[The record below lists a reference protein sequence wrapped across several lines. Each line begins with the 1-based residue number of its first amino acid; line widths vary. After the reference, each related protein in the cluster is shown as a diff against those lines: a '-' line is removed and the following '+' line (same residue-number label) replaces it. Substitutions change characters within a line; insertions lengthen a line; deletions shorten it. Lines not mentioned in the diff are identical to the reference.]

1 MAVDYRHG
9 LSILALLALLVYI
22 PTLFIALWM
31 AFYHGFT
38 RSAGW
43 IFFAIFS
50 LIQVIGSRCYLA
62 TISNPISE
70 NLYITWAVCSSIGL
84 SPMIQACINILSRV
98 NHSIKTHNQPLHP
111 PFRFQSNRNHHPH
124 CYHPQHRRHHQTTDF
139 MHNMS
144 NPKTK
149 ASLVLF
155 LVAWLGLGI
164 LLLLVGA
171 RFSSIE
177 AGEHRLL
184 FAVGVS
190 MPLILIRLVYSY
202 LSVFEQRRDFNMFT
216 GNVTIMLVMVVLE
229 QIGVSWGLV

>member
-1 MAVDYRHG
+1 
-9 LSILALLALLVYI
+9 
-22 PTLFIALWM
+22 
-31 AFYHGFT
+31 
-38 RSAGW
+38 
-43 IFFAIFS
+43 
-50 LIQVIGSRCYLA
+50 
-62 TISNPISE
+62 
-70 NLYITWAVCSSIGL
+70 
-84 SPMIQACINILSRV
+84 
-98 NHSIKTHNQPLHP
+98 
-111 PFRFQSNRNHHPH
+111 
-124 CYHPQHRRHHQTTDF
+124 

-164 LLLLVGA
+164 LLLLIGA
-171 RFSSIE
+171 HFSTIE

-202 LSVFEQRRDFNMFT
+202 LSVFGQRTEFNMFT

-229 QIGVSWGLV
+229 QIGVVVVCLGVGLTLDKRDALVRPLEQVD

>member
-1 MAVDYRHG
+1 MQPTKLTANSNDSIKRTASHSIHPFIFKATG
-9 LSILALLALLVYI
+9 TITLIAIILSIVG
-22 PTLFIALWM
+22 T
-31 AFYHGFT
+31 T
-38 RSAGW
+38 
-43 IFFAIFS
+43 
-50 LIQVIGSRCYLA
+50 
-62 TISNPISE
+62 
-70 NLYITWAVCSSIGL
+70 
-84 SPMIQACINILSRV
+84 
-98 NHSIKTHNQPLHP
+98 
-111 PFRFQSNRNHHPH
+111 
-124 CYHPQHRRHHQTTDF
+124 QTTDF

-144 NPKTK
+144 NSKTK

-184 FAVGVS
+184 FAVSVS

-202 LSVFEQRRDFNMFT
+202 LSVFGQRRDFNMFT

-229 QIGVSWGLV
+229 QIGVVVVCLGFGLTLDRKEDVVTTSYRAS

>member
-1 MAVDYRHG
+1 
-9 LSILALLALLVYI
+9 
-22 PTLFIALWM
+22 
-31 AFYHGFT
+31 
-38 RSAGW
+38 
-43 IFFAIFS
+43 
-50 LIQVIGSRCYLA
+50 
-62 TISNPISE
+62 
-70 NLYITWAVCSSIGL
+70 
-84 SPMIQACINILSRV
+84 
-98 NHSIKTHNQPLHP
+98 
-111 PFRFQSNRNHHPH
+111 
-124 CYHPQHRRHHQTTDF
+124 
-139 MHNMS
+139 MS

-177 AGEHRLL
+177 AGEHCLL

-202 LSVFEQRRDFNMFT
+202 LAVFGQREFNMFT

-229 QIGVSWGLV
+229 QIGVVVVCLGVGLTLDRRDALVRP